1 MIVAK
6 GAFTN
11 ESRGP
16 HGELNYMTQV
26 CKHVYSLNGPGSDL

>member
-16 HGELNYMTQV
+16 RGEQNYMTQV
-26 CKHVYSLNGPGSDL
+26 CKHVYSLKGPASDL